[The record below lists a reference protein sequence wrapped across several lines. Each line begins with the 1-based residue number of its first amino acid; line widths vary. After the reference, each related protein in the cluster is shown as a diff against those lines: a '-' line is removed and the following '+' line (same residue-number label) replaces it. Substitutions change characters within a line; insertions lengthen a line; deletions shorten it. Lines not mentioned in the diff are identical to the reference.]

1 MAPSYVPPAPAPEL
15 PRLQVYKGT
24 VRFFKLGAP
33 HTAPPTGNRRYGFI
47 IPDREHA
54 FCNVANRGIEVFVV
68 ESDVRGVGRLLRP
81 LDRVAFHIIKG
92 RSSKGR
98 VRFKAV
104 DVRLLDEPPAATDG
118 PAALADRLADVRVSP
133 KTVAAQDD
141 LDAAAVHQER
151 LESSLADHRAELR
164 RLRSVLS
171 QREIPDALTCPITLE
186 IMQEPV
192 IAHDGFTYE
201 RCAIES
207 WLSSHRTSPKTGAA
221 LQSTIL
227 IDSHGVKQLIADFL
241 DETRRLQAAID
252 ASDADETKAPS

>member
-1 MAPSYVPPAPAPEL
+1 MAA
-15 PRLQVYKGT
+15 
-24 VRFFKLGAP
+24 
-33 HTAPPTGNRRYGFI
+33 
-47 IPDREHA
+47 HA
-54 FCNVANRGIEVFVV
+54 
-68 ESDVRGVGRLLRP
+68 
-81 LDRVAFHIIKG
+81 
-92 RSSKGR
+92 
-98 VRFKAV
+98 
-104 DVRLLDEPPAATDG
+104 
-118 PAALADRLADVRVSP
+118 
-133 KTVAAQDD
+133 KTLAAQDE
-141 LDAAAVHQER
+141 LDGAAVHQER

-164 RLRSVLS
+164 RLRSVLA
-171 QREIPDALTCPITLE
+171 QREIPDAFRCPITLE
-186 IMQEPV
+186 IMREPV

>member
-1 MAPSYVPPAPAPEL
+1 MPPAHFRSA
-15 PRLQVYKGT
+15 
-24 VRFFKLGAP
+24 
-33 HTAPPTGNRRYGFI
+33 HPP
-47 IPDREHA
+47 
-54 FCNVANRGIEVFVV
+54 C
-68 ESDVRGVGRLLRP
+68 
-81 LDRVAFHIIKG
+81 
-92 RSSKGR
+92 
-98 VRFKAV
+98 
-104 DVRLLDEPPAATDG
+104 
-118 PAALADRLADVRVSP
+118 DVRVSP

>member
-1 MAPSYVPPAPAPEL
+1 MAYHGFDIFVDEAEL
-15 PRLQVYKGT
+15 RGDGWKI
-24 VRFFKLGAP
+24 
-33 HTAPPTGNRRYGFI
+33 RR
-47 IPDREHA
+47 
-54 FCNVANRGIEVFVV
+54 
-68 ESDVRGVGRLLRP
+68 
-81 LDRVAFHIIKG
+81 LDRVEFRIKRY
-92 RSSKGR
+92 RSSKGF
-98 VRFKAV
+98 VRFEAV
-104 DVRLLDEPPAATDG
+104 DVRLLDD
-118 PAALADRLADVRVSP
+118 PAALAARIADVRVSP

-141 LDAAAVHQER
+141 LDAVAVHQER
-151 LESSLADHRAELR
+151 LESSLADHRTELR

-241 DETRRLQAAID
+241 NETRRLQAAID